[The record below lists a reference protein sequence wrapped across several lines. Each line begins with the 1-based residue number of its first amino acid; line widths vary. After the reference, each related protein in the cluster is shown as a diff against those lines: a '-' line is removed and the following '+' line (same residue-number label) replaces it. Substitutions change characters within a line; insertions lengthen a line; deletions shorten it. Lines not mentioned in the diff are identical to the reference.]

1 MYKFALVDD
10 EIVFLKILD
19 QKLSNILFEKH
30 IEYHLS
36 SFNQPTSFLKTLSQ
50 ENYDIVFLDIDM
62 PNENGIDIARRLRN
76 IDHPPV
82 VIFVTS
88 KEKYMRDAFGMNV
101 FAFIVK
107 EKMNEELAPIM
118 TDCLTYMGK
127 NKGLILKTNQ
137 GLHRFYFNDIICV
150 YSEDRKIQLITHLE
164 VFQIYQETLGSIIQ
178 KLNHPQFVSPNRG
191 SIVNLRYV
199 SHTKKG
205 CITLEHTDHKEYI
218 SRERVK
224 EFDRIFTDYVL
235 GQRIYQ

>member
-1 MYKFALVDD
+1 
-10 EIVFLKILD
+10 
-19 QKLSNILFEKH
+19 
-30 IEYHLS
+30 
-36 SFNQPTSFLKTLSQ
+36 
-50 ENYDIVFLDIDM
+50 M

-118 TDCLTYMGK
+118 TDCLTYLEK
-127 NKGLILKTNQ
+127 NNGVTLKTNQ

-150 YSEDRKIQLITHLE
+150 YSEDRKIQVITHLE
-164 VFQIYQETLGSIIQ
+164 VFQIYQETLGSIVQ

-199 SHTKKG
+199 SNTREG
-205 CITLEHTDHKEYI
+205 CITLEHTNHKEYI
-218 SRERVK
+218 SRERIK
-224 EFDRIFTDYVL
+224 EFDRIFTNYVL

>member
-10 EIVFLKILD
+10 ENMFLKILD
-19 QKLSNILFEKH
+19 QKLSNILFQKH
-30 IEYHLS
+30 VDYHLS
-36 SFNQPTSFLKTLSQ
+36 SFNKAIDFLKTLSK

-62 PNENGIDIARRLRN
+62 PDENGIDIAHRLRN
-76 IDHPPV
+76 LCHPPV

-118 TDCLTYMGK
+118 TDCLTYLEK
-127 NKGLILKTNQ
+127 NNGVTLKTNQ

-150 YSEDRKIQLITHLE
+150 YSEDRKIQLITYLE

-199 SHTKKG
+199 SNTRKG

>member
-10 EIVFLKILD
+10 ENVFLKILD

-36 SFNQPTSFLKTLSQ
+36 SFNQSTAFLKTLSK

-62 PNENGIDIARRLRN
+62 PDENGIDIAHRLRN
-76 IDHPPV
+76 LCHPPV

-107 EKMNEELAPIM
+107 EEMDKELAPIM
-118 TDCLTYMGK
+118 ADCLTYMEK

-164 VFQIYQETLGSIIQ
+164 VFQIYQETLGSIAQ

-199 SHTKKG
+199 SNTRKG
-205 CITLEHTDHKEYI
+205 CVALEHTDHKEYI

-224 EFDRIFTDYVL
+224 EFDRIFTNYVL

>member
-118 TDCLTYMGK
+118 TDCLTYLEK
-127 NKGLILKTNQ
+127 NNGVTLKTNQ

-150 YSEDRKIQLITHLE
+150 YSEDRKIQVITHLE
-164 VFQIYQETLGSIIQ
+164 VFQIYQETLGSIVQ

-199 SHTKKG
+199 SNTRKG
-205 CITLEHTDHKEYI
+205 CITLEHTNHKEYI
-218 SRERVK
+218 SRERIK
-224 EFDRIFTDYVL
+224 EFDRIFTNYVL

>member
-1 MYKFALVDD
+1 
-10 EIVFLKILD
+10 
-19 QKLSNILFEKH
+19 
-30 IEYHLS
+30 
-36 SFNQPTSFLKTLSQ
+36 
-50 ENYDIVFLDIDM
+50 
-62 PNENGIDIARRLRN
+62 
-76 IDHPPV
+76 
-82 VIFVTS
+82 
-88 KEKYMRDAFGMNV
+88 MRDAFGMNV

-118 TDCLTYMGK
+118 TDCLTYLEK
-127 NKGLILKTNQ
+127 NNGVTLKTNQ

-150 YSEDRKIQLITHLE
+150 YSEDRKIQVITHLE

-205 CITLEHTDHKEYI
+205 CITLEHTNHKEYI
-218 SRERVK
+218 SRERIK
-224 EFDRIFTDYVL
+224 EFDRIFTNYVL

>member
-10 EIVFLKILD
+10 ENMFLKILD
-19 QKLSNILFEKH
+19 QKLSNILFQKH
-30 IEYHLS
+30 VDYHLS
-36 SFNQPTSFLKTLSQ
+36 SFNKAIDFLKTLSK

-62 PNENGIDIARRLRN
+62 PDENGIDIAHRLRN
-76 IDHPPV
+76 LCHPPV

-107 EKMNEELAPIM
+107 EEMDKELAPIM
-118 TDCLTYMGK
+118 ADCLTYLEK
-127 NKGLILKTNQ
+127 NNGVTLKTNQ

>member
-10 EIVFLKILD
+10 ENMFLKILD
-19 QKLSNILFEKH
+19 QKLSNILFQKH
-30 IEYHLS
+30 VDYHLS
-36 SFNQPTSFLKTLSQ
+36 SFNKAIDFLKTLSK

-62 PNENGIDIARRLRN
+62 PDENGIDIAHRLRN
-76 IDHPPV
+76 LCHPPV

-118 TDCLTYMGK
+118 TDCLTYLEK
-127 NKGLILKTNQ
+127 NNGVTLKTNQ

-150 YSEDRKIQLITHLE
+150 YSEVRKIQVITHLE
-164 VFQIYQETLGSIIQ
+164 VFQIYQETLGSIVQ

-199 SHTKKG
+199 SNTRKG
-205 CITLEHTDHKEYI
+205 CITLEHTNHKEYI
-218 SRERVK
+218 SRERIK
-224 EFDRIFTDYVL
+224 EFDRIFTNYVL

>member
-118 TDCLTYMGK
+118 TDCLTYLEK
-127 NKGLILKTNQ
+127 NNVVTLKTNQ

-150 YSEDRKIQLITHLE
+150 YSEDRKIQVITHLE
-164 VFQIYQETLGSIIQ
+164 VFQIYQETLGSIVQ

-191 SIVNLRYV
+191 SIVNLRNV
-199 SHTKKG
+199 SNTRKG
-205 CITLEHTDHKEYI
+205 CITLEHTNHKEYI
-218 SRERVK
+218 SRERIK
-224 EFDRIFTDYVL
+224 EFDRIFTNYVL

>member
-10 EIVFLKILD
+10 ENVFLKILD
-19 QKLSNILFEKH
+19 QKLSNILFKKH

-36 SFNQPTSFLKTLSQ
+36 SFNQSTAFLKTLSK

-62 PNENGIDIARRLRN
+62 PDENGIDIARRLRN

-107 EKMNEELAPIM
+107 ERMNEELAPIM
-118 TDCLTYMGK
+118 TDCLTYMEK

-150 YSEDRKIQLITHLE
+150 YSEDRKIQLITHFEL
-164 VFQIYQETLGSIIQ
+164 FQIYQETLGSIAQ

-199 SHTKKG
+199 SNTRKG

-224 EFDRIFTDYVL
+224 EFDRTFTDYVL

>member
-118 TDCLTYMGK
+118 TDCLTYLEK
-127 NKGLILKTNQ
+127 NNGVTLKTNQ

-150 YSEDRKIQLITHLE
+150 YSEDRKIQVITHLE
-164 VFQIYQETLGSIIQ
+164 VFQIYQETLGSIVQ

-191 SIVNLRYV
+191 SIVNLRNV
-199 SHTKKG
+199 SNTRKG
-205 CITLEHTDHKEYI
+205 CITLEHTNHKEYI
-218 SRERVK
+218 SRERIK
-224 EFDRIFTDYVL
+224 EFDRIFTNYVL

>member
-118 TDCLTYMGK
+118 TDCLTYLEK
-127 NKGLILKTNQ
+127 NNGVTLKTNQ

-164 VFQIYQETLGSIIQ
+164 VFQIYQETLGSIVQ

-199 SHTKKG
+199 SNTRKG
-205 CITLEHTDHKEYI
+205 CITLEHTNHKEYI
-218 SRERVK
+218 SRERIK